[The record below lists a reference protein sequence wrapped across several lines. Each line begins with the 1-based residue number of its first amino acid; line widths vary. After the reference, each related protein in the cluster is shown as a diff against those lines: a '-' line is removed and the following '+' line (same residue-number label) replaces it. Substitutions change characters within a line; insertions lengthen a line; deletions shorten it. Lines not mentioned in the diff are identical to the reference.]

1 MRTWGKTLERSFLGL
16 YPGLNIVPSPG
27 RDVLRQLDRFG
38 EVPAAHFAPECGRG
52 KRDYIR
58 DEFLL
63 TDEGLGNLSR
73 SVLHSESPLRFVE
86 TLCLMR
92 SSWIHSRFRL
102 FRDKESRIR
111 VSLFYY
117 GTTSSPPIGFLLP
130 PGQFDNSDHAFE
142 A

>member
-1 MRTWGKTLERSFLGL
+1 M
-16 YPGLNIVPSPG
+16 
-27 RDVLRQLDRFG
+27 
-38 EVPAAHFAPECGRG
+38 
-52 KRDYIR
+52 R

-63 TDEGLGNLSR
+63 TDEGFGNLGW

-111 VSLFYY
+111 VACFI
-117 GTTSSPPIGFLLP
+117 TVLLALP
-130 PGQFDNSDHAFE
+130 QLVSCFHQVNSIIPTMLLKHN
-142 A
+142 